1 MDKLSKKV
9 LFGVAAISIALNLAF
24 AINYFLTQKEK
35 KYDLIQAV
43 DRILSSIDYASS
55 LLNDGDEKD
64 PDYEKN
70 IKLAAMNIA
79 ASRGWIESQEKDMP
93 RNLVSW
99 IGGVELGLR
108 NGVHGIDEEGFQS
121 TVQDLKNFMDGY
133 KRGSGNLQS
142 SDYKEMLEKIEDVL
156 GSQEYM
162 GDHYIR

>member
-1 MDKLSKKV
+1 MGKLSKKV

-70 IKLAAMNIA
+70 ISLAAMNIS
-79 ASRGWIESQEKDMP
+79 ASRGWIEAQEKDMP

-133 KRGSGNLQS
+133 KRESENLHV
-142 SDYKEMLEKIEDVL
+142 SDYKERLEKIEDVL

-162 GDHYIR
+162 GDYYIR